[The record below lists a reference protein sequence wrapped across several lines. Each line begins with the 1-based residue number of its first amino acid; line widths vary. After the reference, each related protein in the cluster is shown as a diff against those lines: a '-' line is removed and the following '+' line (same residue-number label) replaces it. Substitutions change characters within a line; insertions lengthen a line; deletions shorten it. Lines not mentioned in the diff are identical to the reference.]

1 MKRIEKM
8 QENEH
13 RLDGKTIIGID
24 PAKSKRTD
32 AKDAALMVGYPTLLT
47 RRRSE
52 HTLIR

>member
-8 QENEH
+8 QENER

-32 AKDAALMVGYPTLLT
+32 AKDAALMVGYPRANAL
-47 RRRSE
+47 
-52 HTLIR
+52 